1 VIRAEGLGKR
11 YWIREKRESLAEDLI
26 RRLTGTRR
34 AHQAFW
40 ALRDV
45 SFEVPARGSLGI
57 VGPNGAGKTTLLK
70 ILGGITQPST
80 GRAAV
85 RGRIATQF
93 GLGAGFHPYLSGL
106 ENARLQGTILGL
118 TNAEVRRRL
127 PAIVTFAGLD
137 GAIDR
142 PLWTYSSGMAAR
154 LGFAVAVHVDFDV
167 LLLDEALSAGDAG
180 FRSRCQERLTGF
192 RAAGRTLVIVSHG
205 SESIRDLCDQA
216 LWLER
221 GQVRRLGP
229 AGEVVDAYEADARAA
244 GAAPAAPAPAGGPA

>member
-1 VIRAEGLGKR
+1 MADSASPVIRAEALGKR
-11 YWIREKRESLAEDLI
+11 YWVREKRQSLAEALV
-26 RRLTGTRR
+26 RRMTGTRP

-45 SFEVPARGSLGI
+45 SFEVPVGSSLGV

-80 GRAAV
+80 GRVTV
-85 RGRIATQF
+85 RARLSTQF
-93 GLGAGFHPYLSGL
+93 GLGAGFHSYLSGL

-127 PAIVTFAGLD
+127 PAIVAFAGLD
-137 GAIDR
+137 GAMDR

-167 LLLDEALSAGDAG
+167 LLLDEALNAGDAG

-192 RAAGRTLVIVSHG
+192 RAAGKTLVIVSHG
-205 SESIRDLCDQA
+205 AERIRDLCDRA
-216 LWLER
+216 LWLDR
-221 GQVRRLGP
+221 GQVRRVGP
-229 AGEVVDAYEADARAA
+229 AHEVVDAYEADARS
-244 GAAPAAPAPAGGPA
+244 PRVTPS